1 MNNLVQKGKTHEFNS
16 KFMSKLQNIPGI
28 LPDFWKSDFRTAGST
43 FAANLKHST
52 WWYKDKPISDEFS
65 TEGTDE
71 HKNSHDIK
79 LHLFKENY
87 YLDDLKKT

>member
-1 MNNLVQKGKTHEFNS
+1 MNKLVQKGQTQEFNS

-52 WWYKDKPISDEFS
+52 WWYKDKPIDDEFS
-65 TEGTDE
+65 TDE
-71 HKNSHDIK
+71 NNGGYNGNDIK
-79 LHLFKENY
+79 LHLYKEDY
-87 YLDDLKKT
+87 